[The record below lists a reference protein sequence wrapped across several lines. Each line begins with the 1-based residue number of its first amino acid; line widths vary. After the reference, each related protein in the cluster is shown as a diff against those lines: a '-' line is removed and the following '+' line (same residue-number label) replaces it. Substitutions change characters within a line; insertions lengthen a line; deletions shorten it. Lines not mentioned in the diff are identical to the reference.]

1 MFLRS
6 LSAIIML
13 AAISNFGPQLSQ
25 GEQTDRGAHLSSWAA
40 NQGSSTSQPLTLLTT
55 IEVGGTP
62 DAIVVDHYAGRNDV
76 IFYDRASSTVHFLD
90 GDSLSSLPEVISIP
104 TLDWQGWMAYDHYH
118 HQAYFISTRLQ
129 GTSPDTW
136 VEVLAHTIANRS
148 LTSSFSVNQL
158 FNPDPLNPVDWR
170 YGIDGLVFKQPGVEG
185 SYPGRLII
193 DNTPEGNIDIIDLN
207 NLGSDAARVQRHSYR
222 SPVATTGW
230 ENNSGN
236 SLALEYSHQTLPVDD
251 LDTTDILY
259 ISDKNHDPD
268 WGLHAVRFNHPLS
281 NLDAIALPDVDA
293 NLYCGIG
300 GCQGLAISEARDRL
314 YIASGTQSFNDG
326 FINEVNSTGA
336 LPTNWIEMTYG
347 DLYDVLVDSYD
358 PKRVFVAAFDHYY
371 NDPDQALYLHLIYD
385 GVMVDTLQLLTDY
398 DEYSGLRG
406 MVFDPQLRRL
416 YLTVDTRIL
425 VVDVD
430 YGSPPAPPPLVTA
443 SALILPEGGSLSVPG
458 DTLEL
463 DFPAG
468 AVDSS
473 TIVTYTQ
480 STALP
485 DGALYGA
492 HFFDLLAVDAS
503 ASTPVIQFDPPYTMT
518 VDLENL
524 ETGPAIQS
532 TLGIYRWDGSQWNLE
547 PTSTLDS
554 GNQRL
559 SAALDHMSIFAVMGE
574 TRQSFLPLVV
584 RQTGLT
590 H

>member
-6 LSAIIML
+6 LFAIIVL
-13 AAISNFGPQLSQ
+13 AVISNIGHSIPHV
-25 GEQTDRGAHLSSWAA
+25 EQTDRKAHPTPPVLNPES
-40 NQGSSTSQPLTLLTT
+40 GSGQPLTLMTS

-76 IFYDRASSTVHFLD
+76 IFYDRASSTVRFLD
-90 GDSLSSLPEVISIP
+90 GDTLSIAPGAISIP
-104 TLDWQGWMAYDHYH
+104 TQDWQGWMAYDHYH
-118 HQAYFISTRLQ
+118 HQAYFISTQFQ
-129 GTSPDTW
+129 GTSPDSW
-136 VEVLAHTIANRS
+136 VEVLVHTIADRS
-148 LTSSFSVNQL
+148 LTSTFSVNQT
-158 FNPDPLNPVDWR
+158 FNQDPQNLVDWR
-170 YGIDGLVFKQPGVEG
+170 YGIDGLVFKHPGVEG

-193 DNTPEGNIDIIDLN
+193 DNTPEGNLDIVDLN
-207 NLGSDAARVQRHSYR
+207 NMGTDAARVQRYSYR
-222 SPVATTGW
+222 SPVVTTGW

-236 SLALEYSHQTLPVDD
+236 SLALEYSHQTLTVDD

-268 WGLHAVRFNHPLS
+268 WGLHALRINHPLADLNAS
-281 NLDAIALPDVDA
+281 SLPDLDA

-300 GCQGLAISEARDRL
+300 GCQGLALSEARDRL
-314 YIASGTQSFNDG
+314 YVASGTQTFDDG
-326 FINEVNSTGA
+326 FINEVDSTAA

-385 GVMVDTLQLLTDY
+385 GVVVDTLQLLTGY
-398 DEYSGLRG
+398 DVYSGLRG

-416 YLTVDTRIL
+416 YLTVDTHIL
-425 VVDVD
+425 VVGVD

-443 SALILPEGGSLSVPG
+443 SALITPEGGSLTVPG
-458 DTLEL
+458 DTIEL
-463 DFPAG
+463 VFPPG

-480 STALP
+480 SAALP
-485 DGALYGA
+485 DGALFGA
-492 HFFDLLAVDAS
+492 LFFDLQAIDAS
-503 ASTPVIQFDPPYTMT
+503 TSTPIIQFDPPYTMT
-518 VDLENL
+518 VDLAHL
-524 ETGPAIQS
+524 ETAPAIQN
-532 TLGIYRWDGSQWNLE
+532 TLGIYGWDGSGWSLE

-559 SAALDHMSIFAVMGE
+559 SAALDHMSLFAVMGE

-584 RQTGLT
+584 R
-590 H
+590 